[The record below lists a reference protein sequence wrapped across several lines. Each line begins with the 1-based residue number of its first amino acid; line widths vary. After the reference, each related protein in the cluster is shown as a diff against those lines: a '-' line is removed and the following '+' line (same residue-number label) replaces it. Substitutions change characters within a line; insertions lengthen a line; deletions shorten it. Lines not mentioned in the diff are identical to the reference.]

1 MWRLALRTVRARLVS
16 YVASAVVMV
25 AGTALLTAFAAL
37 AETGISV
44 PGAKSLAILAWILG
58 GWTVVIVAF
67 GVVSTAALV
76 IQQRE
81 RELALLR
88 SIGAAPAQL
97 RRSIMAETLAV
108 ATPSVV
114 VGVAP
119 GLALGSFLLAKVIDA
134 GVVRGPLAL
143 AVTWVTPVAGG
154 AVALLAAAGAGFLAG
169 RRASTVPPMLA
180 LAEASGAP
188 STVVTKGKVLAGLA
202 FLVIGIGSGLGTL
215 AMPDGPMLAA
225 AAGPACIGVAI
236 GLALLSPAVLAL
248 ATGLAERVPAGVGRL
263 ALRNLGARAARATG
277 VVGPMTLLVGIST
290 GTLYMQGTE
299 DAAIASGR
307 ESSGAEFAAA
317 NYLVVAMII
326 AFCAIAVANTLIAA
340 TRHRRREFG
349 LLRLTAST
357 RPQVL
362 RMVAVES
369 AVAAGVSVVL
379 GTVSAAAT
387 TIPYSLVKIG
397 SVLPRGPL
405 WMYLAIVGGTALV
418 ALAATL
424 PPTARATAVRPVVAL
439 AA

>member
-134 GVVRGPLAL
+134 G
-143 AVTWVTPVAGG
+143 W
-154 AVALLAAAGAGFLAG
+154 
-169 RRASTVPPMLA
+169 
-180 LAEASGAP
+180 
-188 STVVTKGKVLAGLA
+188 
-202 FLVIGIGSGLGTL
+202 
-215 AMPDGPMLAA
+215 
-225 AAGPACIGVAI
+225 C
-236 GLALLSPAVLAL
+236 
-248 ATGLAERVPAGVGRL
+248 
-263 ALRNLGARAARATG
+263 AARSRWRSPG
-277 VVGPMTLLVGIST
+277 
-290 GTLYMQGTE
+290 
-299 DAAIASGR
+299 
-307 ESSGAEFAAA
+307 
-317 NYLVVAMII
+317 
-326 AFCAIAVANTLIAA
+326 
-340 TRHRRREFG
+340 
-349 LLRLTAST
+349 
-357 RPQVL
+357 
-362 RMVAVES
+362 
-369 AVAAGVSVVL
+369 
-379 GTVSAAAT
+379 
-387 TIPYSLVKIG
+387 
-397 SVLPRGPL
+397 
-405 WMYLAIVGGTALV
+405 
-418 ALAATL
+418 
-424 PPTARATAVRPVVAL
+424 
-439 AA
+439 